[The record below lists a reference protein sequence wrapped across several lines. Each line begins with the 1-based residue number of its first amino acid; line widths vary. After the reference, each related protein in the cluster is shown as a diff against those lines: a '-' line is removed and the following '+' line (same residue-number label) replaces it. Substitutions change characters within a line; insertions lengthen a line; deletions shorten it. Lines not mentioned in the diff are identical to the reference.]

1 MDNMERVG
9 LLEEAAEELMEVID
23 KIRQAVRGT
32 SEEARAQ
39 AYIIPHLSGWIDGRE
54 MVTITSLIEALGDE
68 GNDWDEDFE
77 DDEYLESLEK
87 EEARLIEEL
96 KTRQKERKQD

>member
-1 MDNMERVG
+1 METMERIG

-32 SEEARAQ
+32 SEEGRAH
-39 AYIIPHLSGWIDGRE
+39 AYIIPHLEGWVDGRE

-96 KTRQKERKQD
+96 KTRQKERKQN